1 MAAPSFKKIGLMA
14 KEGNRKAVDVSG
26 KIVSWLKQKKCEVFL
41 PKEIFSPLGWKGDG
55 KLIPLASF
63 SKEVDLIL
71 SLGGDGTFLK
81 SVRLLEG
88 RKVAVVGVKLGGV
101 GFLTDILPGDIEK
114 GLELIFDER
123 TTIAERVKLKAT
135 VLCDKK
141 GAKKEVASFEVL
153 NDVVLHTSGIARIST
168 YRVSIEK
175 EHFTTLNADGVLVA
189 TPTGS
194 TAYSFAAGGPM
205 VHADAKVV
213 VVTPICPQNLAN
225 RPFVISDDV
234 KVGIELASHNSE
246 VLLTADGQETHV
258 MKEGDIVWISKSN
271 NSAYFLKLPGKK
283 YLEVF
288 TKLLTLI
295 FTLSYTF

>member
-1 MAAPSFKKIGLMA
+1 MVAPSFKKIGLMA
-14 KEGNRKAVDVSG
+14 KEGNEKAVGVAA
-26 KIVSWLKQKKCEVFL
+26 KIVPWLKRKKCEALL
-41 PKEIFSPLGWKGDG
+41 PKEFFLPLGWKGDG
-55 KLIPLASF
+55 KLIPLTSF
-63 SKEVDLIL
+63 PKEVDLIL

-88 RKVAVVGVKLGGV
+88 RKVAVVGVKLGGI
-101 GFLTDILPGDIEK
+101 GFLTDILPGEIEK

-123 TTIAERVKLKAT
+123 TTIAERVKLKAA
-135 VLCDKK
+135 VFR
-141 GAKKEVASFEVL
+141 AKKEVASFEVL
-153 NDVVLHTSGIARIST
+153 NDVVLHTSGIARISS

-205 VHADAKVV
+205 VHANAKVV

-225 RPFVISDDV
+225 RPFVLSDDV
-234 KVGIELASHNSE
+234 KVGVELASHNSE
-246 VLLTADGQETHV
+246 VLLTADGQQTYT

-283 YLEVF
+283 YLEML

>member
-14 KEGNRKAVDVSG
+14 KEGNEKAVEVAA
-26 KIVSWLKQKKCEVFL
+26 KIVPWLKRKKCEALL
-41 PKEIFSPLGWKGDG
+41 PKEIFLPLGWKGDG
-55 KLIPLASF
+55 KLIPLTSF
-63 SKEVDLIL
+63 PKEVDLIL

-88 RKVAVVGVKLGGV
+88 RKVAVVGVKLGGI
-101 GFLTDILPGDIEK
+101 GFLTDILPGEIEK

-123 TTIAERVKLKAT
+123 TTIAERVKLKAA
-135 VLCDKK
+135 VFR
-141 GAKKEVASFEVL
+141 AKKEVASFEVL
-153 NDVVLHTSGIARIST
+153 NDVVLHTSGIARISS
-168 YRVSIEK
+168 YRISIEK
-175 EHFTTLNADGVLVA
+175 EHFTMLNADGVLVA

-205 VHADAKVV
+205 VHANAKVV

-225 RPFVISDDV
+225 RPFVLSDDV
-234 KVGIELASHNSE
+234 KVGVELASHNSE
-246 VLLTADGQETHV
+246 VLLTADGQQTYV

-283 YLEVF
+283 YLEVL